1 MKRLLC
7 TVMLMSLLAGVA
19 LAQTKSTTKKS
30 AKKSAAAAAAPAKA
44 DDSGSS
50 HVKAYTPD
58 DVKWSAAPNALPAG
72 AQIAVLEG
80 DPMKAGPYTMRLKMP
95 NGYKIP
101 PHSHARNEHVTVLN
115 GSVHVGMGD
124 KFDESSMT
132 TFGAGSFAVID
143 AGQHHYA
150 MAKNDMMF
158 KGKDTVIQLHG
169 EGPWEIHYVNASDDP
184 RNKK

>member
-1 MKRLLC
+1 MKRLMC
-7 TVMLMSLLAGVA
+7 IAISMCLLLGVA
-19 LAQTKSTTKKS
+19 AAQTKSTTKKS
-30 AKKSAAAAAAPAKA
+30 AKSAPAVAAARSDA
-44 DDSGSS
+44 GMS

-58 DVKWSAAPNALPAG
+58 DIKWAAAPNALPAG

-80 DPMKAGPYTMRLKMP
+80 DPMKPGPYTMRLKMP
-95 NGYKIP
+95 SGYKIP
-101 PHSHARNEHVTVLN
+101 PHFHAKNEHVTVIS
-115 GSVHVGMGD
+115 GSMHVGMGD
-124 KFDESSMT
+124 SFDEKSMK
-132 TFGAGSFAVID
+132 TFGPGSFAVID

>member
-1 MKRLLC
+1 MKRLTFAALSVC
-7 TVMLMSLLAGVA
+7 LLLGLTA
-19 LAQTKSTTKKS
+19 AQTKTATKKS
-30 AKKSAAAAAAPAKA
+30 AAKSAPAAAPAKS
-44 DDSGSS
+44 DEGMS
-50 HVKAYTPD
+50 HVKAYTAD

-72 AQIAVLEG
+72 AQIAILEG

-101 PHSHARNEHVTVLN
+101 PHFHSKNEHVTVLS
-115 GSVHVGMGD
+115 GTVHVGMGD
-124 KFDESSMT
+124 SFDEKNMKS
-132 TFGAGSFAVID
+132 FGGGSFAVIE
-143 AGQHHYA
+143 AGQHHFA

-169 EGPWEIHYVNASDDP
+169 EGPWEIHYVNPSDDP